1 MLRNS
6 SFSVAATSLYLLVY
20 LILLHVAVP
29 LQLLLLMLTISPV
42 LILWMVYTV
51 LKHGVYTGRELEDDE
66 EWGYED
72 RKKENMGVFF

>member
-1 MLRNS
+1 MFRSS

-72 RKKENMGVFF
+72 RKKENLGVFF